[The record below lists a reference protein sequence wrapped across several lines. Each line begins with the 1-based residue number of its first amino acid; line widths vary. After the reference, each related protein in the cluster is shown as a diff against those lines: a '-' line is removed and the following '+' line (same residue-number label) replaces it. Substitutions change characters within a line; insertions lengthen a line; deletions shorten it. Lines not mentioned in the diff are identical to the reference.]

1 MNQQINL
8 YLPEFKTRK
17 DLLTVIAMVQLIAVM
32 LVVMVL
38 VSSYELFTRWRLEAE
53 LLDLR
58 QVLAAETSKTDE
70 LSKLLERRSQNRE
83 LSRRLDR
90 AEDRLESSRQI
101 RNFLSETKLGNVS
114 GFSEQFKDLSRA
126 TLNGLSIT
134 EFSFSQGG
142 EETRVAGRVVESA
155 MVPRFVTNLQ
165 DSNSSIRDQL
175 FNSEIS
181 REERY
186 LSFVLSTQNE

>member
-17 DLLTVIAMVQLIAVM
+17 DLLTVMAMAQLIAVM
-32 LVVMVL
+32 LVVMVV

-142 EETRVAGRVVESA
+142 EETRVAGWVVESA

-165 DSNSSIRDQL
+165 DSNSAIKDQL